1 VPPTAYSDKR
11 SKVPINVDLDPRD
24 ANKIRTVA
32 KVDGRSLPDVLG
44 EAIRFYYAWKE
55 WERGETYKETG
66 TRLKPGRSVQ
76 INEAL
81 LTEEE

>member
-1 VPPTAYSDKR
+1 M
-11 SKVPINVDLDPRD
+11 PINVDLDPRD